1 MLKNCT
7 VQHVFFPL
15 DLKKTKKIKNRRVR
29 NGETTILHS
38 SLFILDF
45 IGRLLFWNVPSEC

>member
-15 DLKKTKKIKNRRVR
+15 DLKKTKKNKKKKSEEWR
-29 NGETTILHS
+29 NNYSSFFTLHS
-38 SLFILDF
+38 
-45 IGRLLFWNVPSEC
+45 